1 MNHPSS
7 NYGTLFKRKSAK
19 SLTTSI
25 ITLIVLLDFEL
36 KTEIVQINH
45 FKALNKTTNF
55 PFSSDNPESHFNEN
69 SARKQRYKNFS
80 PL

>member
-45 FKALNKTTNF
+45 YKALNKTTNF

-69 SARKQRYKNFS
+69 RLIIKRQKIIS
-80 PL
+80 

>member
-45 FKALNKTTNF
+45 FKALNKTPNF
-55 PFSSDNPESHFNEN
+55 PLSSDNPESHFNEN
-69 SARKQRYKNFS
+69 RLIIKRHKIIS
-80 PL
+80 

>member
-45 FKALNKTTNF
+45 FTALNKTTNF

-69 SARKQRYKNFS
+69 RLIIKRHKIIS
-80 PL
+80 

>member
-69 SARKQRYKNFS
+69 RLIIKRHKIIS
-80 PL
+80 

>member
-45 FKALNKTTNF
+45 FNALNKTTNF

-69 SARKQRYKNFS
+69 RLIIKRHKIIS
-80 PL
+80 

>member
-45 FKALNKTTNF
+45 FKALNKTPNF

-69 SARKQRYKNFS
+69 RLIIKRQKIIS
-80 PL
+80 

>member
-69 SARKQRYKNFS
+69 RLIIKRQKIIS
-80 PL
+80 